1 MDSDSDSLLDQDMI
15 SSASSSR
22 ASTPTHH
29 EDFHVSCKR
38 KREIERELKTYT
50 DSIDHCQVLIRNLE
64 RQGLVNHPI
73 YSNQCAMIQGL
84 MKQRELLTELTF
96 NLNFK
101 IHVPFKC
108 YLGFQKGHSCILVDL
123 FLGIEETT
131 QTKQVVL
138 HVVFADSFVYLQRQV
153 LLLAG

>member
-1 MDSDSDSLLDQDMI
+1 MDSDSESLLDQDMN

-84 MKQRELLTELTF
+84 MRQREWHVKS
-96 NLNFK
+96 NLQK
-101 IHVPFKC
+101 ET
-108 YLGFQKGHSCILVDL
+108 FQKAFYIIL
-123 FLGIEETT
+123 EEEIPD
-131 QTKQVVL
+131 K
-138 HVVFADSFVYLQRQV
+138 
-153 LLLAG
+153 

>member
-1 MDSDSDSLLDQDMI
+1 MDSESLLDQDMI

-64 RQGLVNHPI
+64 RQGLASKINRHHLQFSAVLEPR
-73 YSNQCAMIQGL
+73 Y
-84 MKQRELLTELTF
+84 LLTEVMMITAF
-96 NLNFK
+96 
-101 IHVPFKC
+101 C
-108 YLGFQKGHSCILVDL
+108 YWVEREWSSTTLSISGILFCNHGTG
-123 FLGIEETT
+123 FLGG
-131 QTKQVVL
+131 Q
-138 HVVFADSFVYLQRQV
+138 YM
-153 LLLAG
+153 

>member
-1 MDSDSDSLLDQDMI
+1 MI

-38 KREIERELKTYT
+38 KREIEKELKTYT

-73 YSNQCAMIQGL
+73 YSNQCDMIQGL
-84 MKQRELLTELTF
+84 MRQRELLT
-96 NLNFK
+96 
-101 IHVPFKC
+101 
-108 YLGFQKGHSCILVDL
+108 
-123 FLGIEETT
+123 
-131 QTKQVVL
+131 
-138 HVVFADSFVYLQRQV
+138 
-153 LLLAG
+153 

>member
-1 MDSDSDSLLDQDMI
+1 MDSESLLDQDMI

-29 EDFHVSCKR
+29 EDFHVSCNR

-84 MKQRELLTELTF
+84 MKQRELLTANRSIASTHQST
-96 NLNFK
+96 N
-101 IHVPFKC
+101 PR
-108 YLGFQKGHSCILVDL
+108 SRSP
-123 FLGIEETT
+123 
-131 QTKQVVL
+131 L
-138 HVVFADSFVYLQRQV
+138 HLPA
-153 LLLAG
+153 

>member
-1 MDSDSDSLLDQDMI
+1 MDSDSESLLDQDMI

-29 EDFHVSCKR
+29 EDFHVSCNR

-84 MKQRELLTELTF
+84 MKQRELLTD
-96 NLNFK
+96 
-101 IHVPFKC
+101 C
-108 YLGFQKGHSCILVDL
+108 YCGYGWYYRSDER
-123 FLGIEETT
+123 GN
-131 QTKQVVL
+131 
-138 HVVFADSFVYLQRQV
+138 
-153 LLLAG
+153 

>member
-1 MDSDSDSLLDQDMI
+1 MDSDSESLLDQDMI

-73 YSNQCAMIQGL
+73 YSNLCVMIQGL
-84 MKQRELLTELTF
+84 MKQRELLTECLFFT
-96 NLNFK
+96 
-101 IHVPFKC
+101 
-108 YLGFQKGHSCILVDL
+108 
-123 FLGIEETT
+123 FLGTA
-131 QTKQVVL
+131 QP
-138 HVVFADSFVYLQRQV
+138 ADSHSFQQNCIISPNYPSIIRLVHVSARDHGFGNGSQSSSPSDF
-153 LLLAG
+153 

>member
-1 MDSDSDSLLDQDMI
+1 MDSDSESLLDQDMI

-22 ASTPTHH
+22 ASTPTRH
-29 EDFHVSCKR
+29 EDFHDSCNR

-84 MKQRELLTELTF
+84 MKQRELLTANRSIASTHQST
-96 NLNFK
+96 N
-101 IHVPFKC
+101 PR
-108 YLGFQKGHSCILVDL
+108 SRSP
-123 FLGIEETT
+123 
-131 QTKQVVL
+131 L
-138 HVVFADSFVYLQRQV
+138 HLPA
-153 LLLAG
+153 

>member
-1 MDSDSDSLLDQDMI
+1 MDSDSESLLDQDMI

-38 KREIERELKTYT
+38 KRGIERELKTYT

-84 MKQRELLTELTF
+84 MKQRELLT
-96 NLNFK
+96 
-101 IHVPFKC
+101 
-108 YLGFQKGHSCILVDL
+108 GKGGKRVAVRRRN
-123 FLGIEETT
+123 EVETT
-131 QTKQVVL
+131 KESIANGT
-138 HVVFADSFVYLQRQV
+138 STPT
-153 LLLAG
+153 GNGEE